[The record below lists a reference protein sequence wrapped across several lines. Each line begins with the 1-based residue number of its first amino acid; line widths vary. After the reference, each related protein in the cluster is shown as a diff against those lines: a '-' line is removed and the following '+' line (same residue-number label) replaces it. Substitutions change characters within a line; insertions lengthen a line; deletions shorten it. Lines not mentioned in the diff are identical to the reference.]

1 MTFSTN
7 LGDTEVLRSVRLV
20 LEKKAGKHT
29 WVIPIR
35 VSRKGFSNFALSHAE
50 ENTYGLLNW
59 GSFAELPLLRTTLLA
74 IRWKSQQPGLWEVK
88 DFCFISIC
96 MLQEP
101 FYNDY

>member
-7 LGDTEVLRSVRLV
+7 LGDTEVSRSVRLV
-20 LEKKAGKHT
+20 LEKKAGKHA

-50 ENTYGLLNW
+50 ENTYGLLNR

-74 IRWKSQQPGLWEVK
+74 IR
-88 DFCFISIC
+88 
-96 MLQEP
+96 
-101 FYNDY
+101 